1 MVFMRRRALLLMGL
15 LVRLRRARGG
25 LRQHVGC
32 GASMR
37 GAVQACVVRCTRTV
51 RGVES
56 ARTARPPRQ
65 LRRRA
70 RWRLWRARADSARRR
85 NSAQPLRAAGTLT
98 VSWDPPYP
106 GPETLTQTLTGGG
119 GSSGGGQAL
128 AGGSSGGGQALAG
141 PMGDASLLA
150 ERRALVDLCTCCAA
164 SQTVGHASRRAKIM
178 IIQRGMPWYS
188 RRATM
193 TSLTRLEQRATEV
206 NIGRSEPKT
215 RLKMSNHALSG
226 YARIMLALSATPP
239 AVPKMNEIRP

>member
-1 MVFMRRRALLLMGL
+1 M
-15 LVRLRRARGG
+15 
-25 LRQHVGC
+25 
-32 GASMR
+32 
-37 GAVQACVVRCTRTV
+37 
-51 RGVES
+51 
-56 ARTARPPRQ
+56 
-65 LRRRA
+65 
-70 RWRLWRARADSARRR
+70 RADSARRR

-128 AGGSSGGGQALAG
+128 AG
-141 PMGDASLLA
+141 PMGDAFAVA

-164 SQTVGHASRRAKIM
+164 SQTVGIASRRAKIM
-178 IIQRGMPWYS
+178 ILQRGIPWYS

-206 NIGRSEPKT
+206 NIGTSEPKT
-215 RLKMSNHALSG
+215 RVKMSNHALPG

-239 AVPKMNEIRP
+239 AIPTVNEIRP